1 MILSCQD
8 LSRGIYGYAPRLAVN
23 IHPYERHPRKI
34 SPRTGA
40 LISHGSMHE
49 SSGYMIPEAVV
60 NQLLAMDGY
69 DRILAADQQAKKL
82 GIAPEDLLTQL
93 SHIEAE
99 RAKGSDTEVS
109 ADEYA
114 ADLSGDTNEAEL
126 VVHSARRI
134 ADMSR
139 FRLRYAADDQARSNQ
154 SMVNDAVLCP
164 NCSAPLGIPDVR
176 PIKVTCPACS
186 VESLLMS

>member
-1 MILSCQD
+1 MHTL
-8 LSRGIYGYAPRLAVN
+8 RG
-23 IHPYERHPRKI
+23 H
-34 SPRTGA
+34 
-40 LISHGSMHE
+40 
-49 SSGYMIPEAVV
+49 MIPEAVV
-60 NQLLAMDGY
+60 NQLLAMEGY

-93 SHIEAE
+93 AQIEAE
-99 RAKGSDTEVS
+99 RTNKGEQGVS
-109 ADEYA
+109 ESEYA
-114 ADLSGDTNEAEL
+114 ADISGDTNEAEL

-139 FRLRYAADDQARSNQ
+139 FRLRYAADDESRGNQ

-186 VESLLMS
+186 VESLIMS

>member
-1 MILSCQD
+1 MHTMS
-8 LSRGIYGYAPRLAVN
+8 G
-23 IHPYERHPRKI
+23 H
-34 SPRTGA
+34 
-40 LISHGSMHE
+40 LIPDT
-49 SSGYMIPEAVV
+49 IV
-60 NQLLAMDGY
+60 NQLLAMEGY

-82 GIAPEDLLTQL
+82 NITPEQLLAQL
-93 SHIEAE
+93 AQIEAE
-99 RAKGSDTEVS
+99 RERGTNQEVGT
-109 ADEYA
+109 DEYA

-139 FRLRYAADDQARSNQ
+139 FRLRYAADDEARGNQ

-186 VESLLMS
+186 VESLIMS

>member
-1 MILSCQD
+1 MS
-8 LSRGIYGYAPRLAVN
+8 G
-23 IHPYERHPRKI
+23 H
-34 SPRTGA
+34 
-40 LISHGSMHE
+40 LIPDT
-49 SSGYMIPEAVV
+49 IV
-60 NQLLAMDGY
+60 NQLLAMEGY

-82 GIAPEDLLTQL
+82 NITPEQLLAQL
-93 SHIEAE
+93 AQIEAE
-99 RAKGSDTEVS
+99 RERGTNQEVGT
-109 ADEYA
+109 DEYA

-139 FRLRYAADDQARSNQ
+139 FRLRYAADDEARGNQ

-186 VESLLMS
+186 VESLIMS